1 MSQNSMVI
9 GNADGATVRAA
20 INSALQ
26 ALVGNS
32 SGTTAPA
39 TTYAYMPWADTTSGL
54 LKMRN
59 GANTAWV
66 TIGTLDAIFLG
77 LADLATAQTWTKA
90 QRGAIVALT
99 DGATITPDF
108 AEGNNF
114 SVTLGGSRT
123 LANPTNL
130 VAGQSGVIH
139 VSQDA
144 TGGRALSFGSY
155 WKFENGDVPTLTATA
170 NALDVLAYEVKST
183 TLIVARLMTD
193 VK

>member
-1 MSQNSMVI
+1 MPTALPAKNVL
-9 GNADGATVRAA
+9 DGTK
-20 INSALQ
+20 
-26 ALVGNS
+26 
-32 SGTTAPA
+32 TPA
-39 TTYAYMPWADTTSGL
+39 TTTGEMKTALGQLRDYLTGL
-54 LKMRN
+54 LGEDGVITTALAAL
-59 GANTAWV
+59 GAA
-66 TIGTLDAIFLG
+66 A
-77 LADLATAQTWTKA
+77 LATAQTWTKA

-99 DGATITPDF
+99 DGATIMPDF
-108 AEGNNF
+108 SAGNNF

-155 WKFENGDVPTLTATA
+155 WKFENGDVPALTTAA
-170 NALDVLAYEVKST
+170 NALDVLVYEVKST
-183 TLIVARLMTD
+183 SLIVAKLVTD

>member
-1 MSQNSMVI
+1 MPTALPAKNVL
-9 GNADGATVRAA
+9 DGTK
-20 INSALQ
+20 
-26 ALVGNS
+26 
-32 SGTTAPA
+32 TPA
-39 TTYAYMPWADTTSGL
+39 TTTGEMKTALGQLRDYLAGL
-54 LKMRN
+54 L
-59 GANTAWV
+59 GADGVIATALS
-66 TIGTLDAIFLG
+66 TLGA
-77 LADLATAQTWTKA
+77 AALATAQTWTKA

-139 VSQDA
+139 ISQDA
-144 TGGRALSFGSY
+144 TGGRALSFGGY
-155 WKFENGDVPTLTATA
+155 WKFENGEVPTLTATA